1 MKFEINLN
9 ITPLN
14 FGVIEIRK
22 ERFINFEVEVVLS
35 IFEPNPRDLIISDVH
50 HSKI

>member
-14 FGVIEIRK
+14 FGVIEIQK
-22 ERFINFEVEVVLS
+22 ERFINFVVEVMLS